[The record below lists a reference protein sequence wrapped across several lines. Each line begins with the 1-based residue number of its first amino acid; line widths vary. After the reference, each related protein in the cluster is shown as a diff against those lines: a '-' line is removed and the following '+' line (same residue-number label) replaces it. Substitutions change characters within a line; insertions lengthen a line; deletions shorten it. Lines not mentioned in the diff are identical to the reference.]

1 MVYSEEQMS
10 PDVLEFAQV
19 MTVLVGTAAAS
30 VVLALGTRV
39 LWRLGSRPSRP
50 ATPQISREEF
60 ERLQTAVDAIA
71 IEVERISEG
80 QRFTVTLLSS
90 QLGVPNADAGQ
101 LPKRG
106 SRVDTPH

>member
-1 MVYSEEQMS
+1 MS
-10 PDVLEFAQV
+10 PDVIEFAQV
-19 MTVLVGTAAAS
+19 MIVLVGTATAS
-30 VVLALGTRV
+30 VVLALGTRL
-39 LWRLGSRPSRP
+39 LWRLGSRPPKR
-50 ATPQISREEF
+50 AAPQISREEF

-90 QLGVPNADAGQ
+90 QLGVPNGEAAQ